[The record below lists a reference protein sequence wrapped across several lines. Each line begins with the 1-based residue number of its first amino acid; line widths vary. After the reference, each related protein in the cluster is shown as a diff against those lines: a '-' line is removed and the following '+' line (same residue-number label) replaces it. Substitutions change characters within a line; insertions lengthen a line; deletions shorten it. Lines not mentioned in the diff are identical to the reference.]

1 MSLQQKLCQLT
12 LIEDWYK
19 STVTNQNLL
28 HLMGD
33 ALGAGQIFGSIYVS
47 IRRNPTD
54 AASEGDIYD
63 YYNVGSDAAQITEY
77 FYTRFG
83 ANYFAYNY
91 NSFMQ
96 YTELKNKINSIYQ
109 TNLYKYR
116 KLIEIMG
123 FKYNPL
129 YNVDGVELYARAE
142 SIGDGESSRTPSGT
156 ISTVTGTD
164 NNGTISDTTTT
175 NYKNPYDA
183 NQIEQTANV
192 EDTKSTQT
200 AITTKQSFEDNYTE
214 QTQVKNIPAY
224 NYKYNQQTGKW
235 EQDGLF
241 TINAKDN
248 AFGAELTGPERYYTE
263 KRIRQGNIGVTKT
276 TELLQ
281 SQREL
286 IRFNILDEFFEDL
299 QRDIVVG
306 IY

>member
-54 AASEGDIYD
+54 AASEGDVYD

-156 ISTVTGTD
+156 ISTKTGTEKD
-164 NNGTISDTTTT
+164 GDISDTTTT
-175 NYKNPYDA
+175 NYKNPYDG
-183 NQIEQTANV
+183 NTIESPANV
-192 EDTKSTQT
+192 EDSKSTQT
-200 AITTKQSFEDNYTE
+200 AITTKQTFEDGYNEKTE
-214 QTQVKNIPAY
+214 VKNIPAY

-235 EQDGLF
+235 EQDGLY